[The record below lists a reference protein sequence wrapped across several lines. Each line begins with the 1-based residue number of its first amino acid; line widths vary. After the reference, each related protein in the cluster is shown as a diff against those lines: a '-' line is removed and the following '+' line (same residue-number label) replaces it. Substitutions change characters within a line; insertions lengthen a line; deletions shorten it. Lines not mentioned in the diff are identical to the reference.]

1 LRVLLVEDHPINQML
16 ATKLI
21 ELAGHHVTLAQNGQ
35 EGVDAVMQ
43 QTFDLMFIDMQMPVM
58 GGLEAT
64 RLIRAFELAQG
75 RARTPIVAMTANAMA
90 ADQLACAE
98 AGMDDFLSKPFK
110 AAELQQRL
118 NQVVATGQV
127 GPELSSAVT
136 A

>member
-35 EGVDAVMQ
+35 EGLDAVMQ
-43 QTFDLMFIDMQMPVM
+43 QSFDLMFIDMQMPVM

-64 RLIRAFELAQG
+64 RRIRAFERAQG
-75 RARTPIVAMTANAMA
+75 RPRTPIVAMTANAMA
-90 ADQLACAE
+90 ADQLACLE

-110 AAELQQRL
+110 AVDLQQRL
-118 NQVVATGQV
+118 NQVVATGSV
-127 GPELSSAVT
+127 GSAAASVVT